1 LLSSLA
7 KEEPLMN
14 RIDSVTIAATTTQKA
29 APGRFEAALQ
39 GAAHSLARSV
49 VGAVEYAAPAV
60 PFGTVLVGA
69 VRGGAGAGAGPAA
82 PLGKVGAAG
91 TLGEGAPGA
100 GGVAGAVGTATGGD
114 LVEATRALQQEAQAM
129 NLQYLQLQ
137 EAMQRESREYQALSN
152 VMKVKHDSARAAIAN
167 IH

>member
-1 LLSSLA
+1 V
-7 KEEPLMN
+7 N
-14 RIDSVTIAATTTQKA
+14 RIDSITIAATTTEKA

-39 GAAHSLARSV
+39 GAARSLSRSV
-49 VGAVEYAAPAV
+49 VGAVESAAPAV

-69 VRGGAGAGAGPAA
+69 VRGAAAGGGPAPLAGAGLPA
-82 PLGKVGAAG
+82 GKVGAPGAAAAP
-91 TLGEGAPGA
+91 LAEGAPA
-100 GGVAGAVGTATGGD
+100 TGGVAGAVGAAGQGD
-114 LVEATRALQQEAQAM
+114 LLEAARALQLESQAM

>member
-1 LLSSLA
+1 
-7 KEEPLMN
+7 MN
-14 RIDSVTIAATTTQKA
+14 RIDTITIAPSTTPKA
-29 APGRFEAALQ
+29 APGRFESALQ
-39 GAAHSLARSV
+39 GAARSLARSV

-69 VRGGAGAGAGPAA
+69 VRGGAGAGAAGSAGA
-82 PLGKVGAAG
+82 PLTSTAA
-91 TLGEGAPGA
+91 TLGEGATGTA
-100 GGVAGAVGTATGGD
+100 GGVTGAVAAGTQGD

-137 EAMQRESREYQALSN
+137 ERMQAESREFTTLSN
-152 VMKVKHDSARAAIAN
+152 VMKVKHDTARSAIGN